1 MIETA
6 VPYLLMIGVTALAV
20 WFVWAVGRAEKRGW
34 RDPKRSPAPPAVAET
49 LVDTVREPGSS
60 TISIDRLIEMLN
72 MQPQTFAEAAGV
84 HRNTLRLNPDNEKA
98 QAFARDVVRVLQAAV
113 DLGNDSQ
120 TALYHVKNSPIR
132 SFEYKTAWEMI
143 EAARTEDVVGYLESL
158 SAGYAG

>member
-34 RDPKRSPAPPAVAET
+34 RDPERAPVPAAVNEKI
-49 LVDTVREPGSS
+49 VDTVREPGSS
-60 TISIDRLIEMLN
+60 TISIDRLIEMLS

-84 HRNTLRLNPDNEKA
+84 HRNTLRLNPHNEKA
-98 QAFARDVVRVLQAAV
+98 QTFARNVVRVLQAAV
-113 DLGNDSQ
+113 DLGNDPK

-132 SFEYKTAWEMI
+132 PFEYKTAWEMI
-143 EAARTEDVVGYLESL
+143 EAGRSDDVVGYLESL
-158 SAGYAG
+158 SAGYTG